1 MSRDLLRE
9 AIADAKAVRESA
21 IANAKAALEEAF
33 TPHLKNVLAEK
44 IKELDEEED
53 MKEGYHE
60 KKKEMEEG
68 YHDKMEEGAHDK
80 MEEGAHDK
88 DKMEEGHM
96 SSPVMR
102 KGLRGDDA
110 AELETEKMRVMEKG
124 DEMKEGKHEV
134 EEGKHEV
141 EEGKHEVEEGKHE
154 VEEGKHEVEE
164 ELSLEELLS
173 EEAHE
178 EEEVDADETEETEID
193 LDDLTEEDLTK
204 FVEEVIKDMVEAGEL
219 EAGEAAEEVSEMAHG
234 DKMEEGYH
242 DKMEEGAHDKMEEGY
257 HDKMEEGAHDK
268 MEEGMH
274 KDKMEEELSDADV
287 KKVDKEVDAVRDDL
301 DQIAKLAKDAGEDAE
316 DIKDVIDEDVN
327 EELAEAYKVINK
339 LRRDINEVNLLN
351 SKLLYTNKIF
361 RNKNLNESQKVK
373 VLNSFDKAETVKEVK
388 LVFESL
394 STAFDAKKSNI
405 KESMGFASK
414 PTGKAPINESAPV
427 VQEDAMVA
435 RFKKLAGL

>member
-1 MSRDLLRE
+1 
-9 AIADAKAVRESA
+9 
-21 IANAKAALEEAF
+21 
-33 TPHLKNVLAEK
+33 
-44 IKELDEEED
+44 
-53 MKEGYHE
+53 
-60 KKKEMEEG
+60 
-68 YHDKMEEGAHDK
+68 
-80 MEEGAHDK
+80 
-88 DKMEEGHM
+88 MEEGHM

-110 AELETEKMRVMEKG
+110 AELETEKMRMMEKE
-124 DEMKEGKHEV
+124 DDMKEGKHEV

-178 EEEVDADETEETEID
+178 EEEEEVEGEETEETEID
-193 LDDLTEEDLTK
+193 LEDMTEEDLTK

-219 EAGEAAEEVSEMAHG
+219 EAGDAMEE
-234 DKMEEGYH
+234 MEEGYH
-242 DKMEEGAHDKMEEGY
+242 SKMEEGAHDKMEEGY
-257 HDKMEEGAHDK
+257 HSKMEEGAHDK
-268 MEEGMH
+268 MEEGAHDDM
-274 KDKMEEELSDADV
+274 KEGMGKEKMEEELSDADQ

-316 DIKDVIDEDVN
+316 DIKDVIDEEVN

-361 RNKNLNESQKVK
+361 RNKNLTESQKVK

-394 STAFDAKKSNI
+394 STAFVAKKSNI